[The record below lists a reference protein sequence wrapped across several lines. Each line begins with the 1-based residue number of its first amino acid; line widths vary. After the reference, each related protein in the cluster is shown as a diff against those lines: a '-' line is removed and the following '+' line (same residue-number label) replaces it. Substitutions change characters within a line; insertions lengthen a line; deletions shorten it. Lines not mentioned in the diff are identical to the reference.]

1 MAKYGQTPAD
11 LIVNDESDD
20 KDEIDIPKDSNREH
34 WQFPT
39 YDTASTHYSTK
50 TAKAQLPPLKIKIRG
65 F

>member
-1 MAKYGQTPAD
+1 MNPTEHPLCPEIVEIMAKYGQTPAD

-39 YDTASTHYSTK
+39 
-50 TAKAQLPPLKIKIRG
+50 
-65 F
+65 